1 MGDDEKRQA
10 AEPTDDLVQDT
21 PPASAED
28 SAAPASEAADEKA
41 PPSLEDR
48 IQELAAALAKA
59 EDRSLRQ
66 LAETENIRRR
76 FERERAESLKY
87 AASGLAKDL
96 LNVADNLYRALQAV
110 PDGMREGND
119 AAKNFLIGVEMTEK
133 ELIAAFQKHGIRRI
147 LPVGETFSHNEH
159 QAMFE
164 VENTGQPAGTV
175 VELMQ
180 PGYIMHDRLLRPAM
194 VGVAKGDPDAVEHI
208 DTTV

>member
-87 AASGLAKDL
+87 AASGLARNSRMNTRLRLISRLPYSISSTPVSSFPGD
-96 LNVADNLYRALQAV
+96 RFAV
-110 PDGMREGND
+110 MR
-119 AAKNFLIGVEMTEK
+119 IIT
-133 ELIAAFQKHGIRRI
+133 
-147 LPVGETFSHNEH
+147 
-159 QAMFE
+159 
-164 VENTGQPAGTV
+164 
-175 VELMQ
+175 
-180 PGYIMHDRLLRPAM
+180 
-194 VGVAKGDPDAVEHI
+194 
-208 DTTV
+208 